1 MIELSPYLQKV
12 MAGQI
17 KVTTNLVKTIA
28 VAISLRLVFIIDR
41 SWSMAEACG
50 RMNRIE
56 AAKNAIFALI
66 SARESAGADDEIAV
80 ISFNSAAHLVLPFT
94 GIRESDRIQKAV
106 RSIWPEGSTDLKPA
120 LSRTSDILP
129 DPASAYIIVL
139 SDGHCGDPIRAAR
152 ALKSKGA
159 IIETIGVGSIP
170 ADVDEERLIKV
181 ASIQNGRALYR
192 FLTNAD
198 ELLDYF
204 RNDIAGR
211 LAKRGHA

>member
-17 KVTTNLVKTIA
+17 KVATNLIKTIT

-50 RMNRIE
+50 QTNRIE
-56 AAKNAIFALI
+56 AAKNAISALLDV
-66 SARESAGADDEIAV
+66 RRKLDADDEIAV
-80 ISFNSAAHLVLPFT
+80 ISFNSAAQLVLPFT

-106 RSIWPEGSTDLKPA
+106 RAIWPEGSTDLKPA

-129 DPASAYIIVL
+129 EPASAYIIVL
-139 SDGHCGDPIRAAR
+139 SDGHCGDPIRVAT
-152 ALKSKGA
+152 ALKNKGA
-159 IIETIGVGSIP
+159 IIETIGVGDTR
-170 ADVDEERLIKV
+170 AQVDEEKLIKV
-181 ASIQNGRALYR
+181 ASVQDGQVLYR

-204 RNDIAGR
+204 RKDIAGR
-211 LAKRGHA
+211 LAKRG